1 MGNKNRYKS
10 KSLFDMQFITSS
22 ISTTLVLLLLGL
34 VVFFVLTAHNMS
46 VYVRE
51 NISFSVLI
59 SDDMKE
65 ADILKLQKKLNQ
77 EPFVKQSEYISKKQ
91 ALKEQTEAMGTDP
104 EEFLGYNPFTASL
117 EIKLHSDYAN
127 SDSIA
132 KIEKM
137 IKKNSNIQDVLYRK
151 ELIDAVN
158 ENIRNLK
165 PTQKLTRDYL
175 VSLLTAVL
183 LALAVVLTFIS
194 FALINNTIRL
204 AIYSKRFLIHT
215 MKLVGA
221 SWSFIRGP
229 FLRKN
234 VWSGVLAGMLAD
246 AILMGTAY
254 WAVTYEQELIQVITP
269 EVMLIVCGSVLVFGI
284 VITWLCAYI
293 SMNKY
298 LRMKANTLYYI

>member
-1 MGNKNRYKS
+1 MNMLSLFPAIPVLMMLGLWLS
-10 KSLFDMQFITSS
+10 KSARQVRAVMVAGSS
-22 ISTTLVLLLLGL
+22 L
-34 VVFFVLTAHNMS
+34 
-46 VYVRE
+46 
-51 NISFSVLI
+51 
-59 SDDMKE
+59 
-65 ADILKLQKKLNQ
+65 
-77 EPFVKQSEYISKKQ
+77 
-91 ALKEQTEAMGTDP
+91 
-104 EEFLGYNPFTASL
+104 
-117 EIKLHSDYAN
+117 
-127 SDSIA
+127 
-132 KIEKM
+132 
-137 IKKNSNIQDVLYRK
+137 
-151 ELIDAVN
+151 
-158 ENIRNLK
+158 
-165 PTQKLTRDYL
+165 
-175 VSLLTAVL
+175 L

>member
-51 NISFSVLI
+51 NISFSILI

-132 KIEKM
+132 KIEKL

-158 ENIRNLK
+158 ENIRNI
-165 PTQKLTRDYL
+165 
-175 VSLLTAVL
+175 SLVL

-221 SWSFIRGP
+221 SWGLIRGP
-229 FLRKN
+229 FLRRN
-234 VWSGVLAGMLAD
+234 VWSGILAGMLAD

-269 EVMLIVCGSVLVFGI
+269 EVMLIVCGSVLVFGVI
-284 VITWLCAYI
+284 ITWLCAYLSI
-293 SMNKY
+293 NKY
-298 LRMKANTLYYI
+298 LRMRANTLYYI

>member
-158 ENIRNLK
+158 ENIRNI
-165 PTQKLTRDYL
+165 
-175 VSLLTAVL
+175 SLVL

-298 LRMKANTLYYI
+298 LRMKASTLYYV

>member
-158 ENIRNLK
+158 ENIRNI
-165 PTQKLTRDYL
+165 
-175 VSLLTAVL
+175 SLVL

-194 FALINNTIRL
+194 FALINNTILL

-298 LRMKANTLYYI
+298 LRMKANTLDYI